1 MTPSPPLPVEIVSQT
16 SRLEAAVLAL
26 AGERE
31 IAVDTESNSFYR
43 YPEQMCLIQI
53 AGSRNIYII
62 DTIVLTDIAPLKKVF
77 EDSSVRKVI
86 HGADYDIRTLD
97 RHYGFRVRNLYDT
110 SIAARFT
117 GVTRFGLG
125 DLLQDSLG
133 ITIDKCKRLQR
144 ADWGRRPLSA
154 EELDYASADVFHL
167 LKLHEVL
174 ELRLKDLGR
183 TAWVA
188 EECARLEEVK
198 YTPADPETAYLAVTE
213 SRNLDGRGLAVL
225 RSLVQF
231 REEEARRQHR
241 PHFFIMPD
249 SALVFLAA
257 NPAADLRQVPGLGQ
271 NGLQRYGRGL
281 RQALDAGIAA
291 PPIKRPV
298 VVWERLS
305 PAQSQRLG
313 RLKAWRTSQ
322 GAALCLDP
330 SLLYPAASL
339 ERLAKAPETL
349 EGELN
354 SPEVRNWQREQFGA
368 SLRAFVKSIG

>member
-62 DTIVLTDIAPLKKVF
+62 DTIVLTDFAPLKKVF

-257 NPAADLRQVPGLGQ
+257 NPAAASARPGPERFTAVRPRSAASPGCRYRRAAYQAAGCSLGTPQ
-271 NGLQRYGRGL
+271 SGTKPAFGPPQSLAHVAGRGFM
-281 RQALDAGIAA
+281 
-291 PPIKRPV
+291 P
-298 VVWERLS
+298 
-305 PAQSQRLG
+305 
-313 RLKAWRTSQ
+313 
-322 GAALCLDP
+322 
-330 SLLYPAASL
+330 
-339 ERLAKAPETL
+339 
-349 EGELN
+349 
-354 SPEVRNWQREQFGA
+354 
-368 SLRAFVKSIG
+368 